1 MNLILHLIGSVCRV
15 YFKQTDSYFFSKINI
30 RENRTGSQEWTS
42 QRHGQLWVLKT
53 QDEDKYIKIHNTEN
67 YKEDQ
72 HVHHTKHGSEHRCS
86 RRVSSYYLL

>member
-1 MNLILHLIGSVCRV
+1 MNKPETR
-15 YFKQTDSYFFSKINI
+15 
-30 RENRTGSQEWTS
+30 
-42 QRHGQLWVLKT
+42 QLWVLKT

-67 YKEDQ
+67 YKEEQ